1 MVLVASTPR
10 VRLLGCDFADAS
22 LDAVLAD
29 LAARR
34 PGEPFAYLATPN
46 ADHLV
51 RLARDPSLRPLYDDA
66 GLLLLDSR
74 VVRRLAGLLG
84 LAAPAVVTGSDLTAA
99 LFDRVIR
106 ADDALAVIGGAPG
119 QIATLAAKYGLARVA
134 HHNPPMGFD
143 RDPAAIAACVD
154 FMRAHPARFV
164 FLAVGSPRQERLAHR
179 LAGQGGGTG
188 IGLCIGASI
197 DFLTGQQARAP
208 AWMQRA
214 GLEWAHRLTSDPA
227 RLARRYLI
235 DNPPIL
241 ALLLRE
247 RLRQRAGGNSTA

>member
-1 MVLVASTPR
+1 MALLAAAPR

-22 LDAVLAD
+22 IDAVLAD
-29 LAARR
+29 LAARN
-34 PGEPFAYLATPN
+34 PAAPFTYLATPN

-51 RLARDPSLRPLYDDA
+51 RLARDPSLRPLYERA
-66 GLLLLDSR
+66 GVLLLDSR

-84 LAAPAVVTGSDLTAA
+84 LASPSVVTGSDLTAA
-99 LFDRVIR
+99 LFERVIG
-106 ADDALAVIGGAPG
+106 ADDRLTIIGGAPG
-119 QIATLAAKYGLARVA
+119 QIATLIEKYGLRGVA

-143 RDPAAIAACVD
+143 RDPTEVAACVD

-164 FLAVGSPRQERLAHR
+164 FLAVGSPRQERLAHT
-179 LAGQGGGTG
+179 LAGQGGGSG

-208 AWMQRA
+208 AWMQGA
-214 GLEWAHRLTSDPA
+214 GLEWAHRLASDPS

-241 ALLLRE
+241 ALLVRE
-247 RLRQRAGGNSTA
+247 RLRQRAGGSSTA

>member
-1 MVLVASTPR
+1 VALLPAAPR

-22 LDAVLAD
+22 LAAVLAG
-29 LAARR
+29 LAARD
-34 PGEPFAYLATPN
+34 PAAAFTYVATPN

-51 RLARDPSLRPLYDDA
+51 RLARDPALRPLYDQA

-99 LFDRVIR
+99 LFQQVVRP
-106 ADDALAVIGGAPG
+106 DDAVTVIGAAPE
-119 QIATLAAKYGLARVA
+119 QIAALSGRHGLRRVA

-143 RDPAAIAACVD
+143 RDPAQVAACVA

-164 FLAVGSPRQERLAHR
+164 FLAVGSPRQEFLAHA
-179 LAGQGGGTG
+179 LAAGGGATG
-188 IGLCIGASI
+188 TGLCIGASI

-208 AWMQRA
+208 GWMQRA
-214 GLEWAHRLTSDPA
+214 GLEWAHRLASDPA

-241 ALLLRE
+241 RLLVRE
-247 RLRQRAGGNSTA
+247 RLRRR